1 MGRADASRPGDG
13 HVARVGVRDGVRLRH
28 KFVGD
33 EHHIVHATAAQP
45 GGPWA
50 RGEEVFGSFAHEP
63 DVVLGP
69 QGQLVMVLSAYG
81 LPNASAAHCT
91 ACADGVSLAL
101 DSKTG
106 CGPNRTH
113 AFPQLLAI
121 SPGFG
126 RPFGKPVEIVSPV
139 SIPWDWNLAI
149 AINPDGSAIGVVREL
164 IPWVAADFSNASSW
178 RPTNV
183 PPGGGLGP
191 PLPDSNVEDPFVYR
205 DRRGVLHAVMHSQE
219 INDPVLRLPF
229 CGGHAYSV
237 DGGASWHYT
246 GVAYSNVANYSDGSW
261 QAFERRERPHLLF
274 AADGV
279 TIIALSNGVQYAAPP
294 GVTCTVAGSPST
306 CDPIFTLV
314 QPVRTN

>member
-1 MGRADASRPGDG
+1 MRCGELQLLPVDAEHPGLRLVDADGRNVSTWGAPMLRDPATGTWHAWASEMEYGCG
-13 HVARVGVRDGVRLRH
+13 INSW
-28 KFVGD
+28 
-33 EHHIVHATAAQP
+33 ETNSHIVHATAAQP

-261 QAFERRERPHLLF
+261 QA
-274 AADGV
+274 
-279 TIIALSNGVQYAAPP
+279 LSGA
-294 GVTCTVAGSPST
+294 S
-306 CDPIFTLV
+306 
-314 QPVRTN
+314 VRTFSLRRTASRSSR